1 MDAIATFLRLGL
13 AACLSGA
20 AAGLLFAVAVFCG
33 RIGQSFDAWWT
44 STSTPLAALGS
55 LAAFGV
61 VTGLVVASPPAFVAG
76 AAMWATGRGS
86 RRPRSPLAWA
96 CAGAAVG
103 ALFLALLE
111 LAFWTPGRG
120 FSMTYGEAGLL
131 AVCLAAGAGG
141 ALVFRATMILTG
153 FMEE

>member
-1 MDAIATFLRLGL
+1 MDAIVTFLRLAL

-20 AAGLLFAVAVFCG
+20 TAGLLFSTAAFG
-33 RIGQSFDAWWT
+33 WRGQPFEAWWT
-44 STSTPLAALGS
+44 STSAPLAALGS

-76 AAMWATGRGS
+76 AAMWAAGRGS
-86 RRPRSPLAWA
+86 RRPRSLLAWV
-96 CAGAAVG
+96 CAGAGVG
-103 ALFLALLE
+103 ALLRVLLE

-120 FSMTYGEAGLL
+120 SFVTYGEAALL
-131 AVCLAAGAGG
+131 ALCLAAGAAA
-141 ALVFRATMILTG
+141 ALVFRAAMILTG